1 MIKNINLI
9 YAKMKYTRTFLIIV
23 FASIAQ
29 LFYGQERYT
38 IRVSF
43 QIVLWMVSMCFY
55 MNTQL
60 LLKNLNV

>member
-1 MIKNINLI
+1 
-9 YAKMKYTRTFLIIV
+9 MKYTRTFLIIV